1 MTNIFKKIL
10 LPAICLL
17 GLSGCENFLTEK
29 AASSF
34 TADFVYNTPEG
45 LESGVVGLYNIQRS
59 FWENMA
65 NNGSNPIVIDAKDDL
80 TLPRGGEIANYGRMI
95 QGTTPENSN
104 VYSDYWRLYYRLMD
118 RSNAIIAAAEKIQ
131 GMSDSRKNKV
141 LGEAKFFRANSAF
154 ILYKLFNNIY
164 VTTEPTSPESV
175 QNVITNKSSET
186 EIFNLVKSDLGYAI
200 EHLEL
205 KTTEPGRITKNMA
218 RHLRAEVALWQ
229 KDWPEAKTQAEA
241 VISSGAHSLL
251 ASPALV
257 FKGDLNHAETLW
269 ALQFKVLVN
278 GGVNKINFNLMPNYA
293 ELMPGSKYT
302 VEQGGRGFG
311 WLTLNNYLRDLLN
324 EDPNDTRIKGSYY
337 MQDYVYNDPA
347 TLPAGKEIGEKI
359 VHSKWKEFAPLASD
373 RNAFFIRLNAGCKKY
388 FPDDG
393 NPTVDTQT
401 KNIMMA
407 RLAETY
413 LYAAEANLML
423 GNLGTAND
431 AATSG
436 TALGQLNAVRKRAGT
451 AALKTITLEDI
462 LDEQARELAFEGRRW
477 YMLKRT
483 GKLYSYIVDHAGYGK
498 RGDLTAENSAGHAN
512 TPEDPFPFR
521 SEARTRM
528 RTHMVNWAIPLSEMN
543 LLGKSYPQNEGY

>member
-1 MTNIFKKIL
+1 MKNTIL
-10 LPAICLL
+10 YIVLLL
-17 GLSGCENFLTEK
+17 GLSSCEKFLTEK
-29 AASSF
+29 AAASF
-34 TADFVYNTPEG
+34 TADFVYNTPDG
-45 LESGVVGLYNIQRS
+45 LEAAVVGLYNIQRS

-80 TLPRGGEIANYGRMI
+80 TLPRGGEISNYGRMI
-95 QGTTPENSN
+95 QGTTPENSY
-104 VYSDYWRLYYRLMD
+104 VHSDYWKLYYRIMD
-118 RSNAIIAAAEKIQ
+118 RANAIIESAEKLQ
-131 GMSDSRKNKV
+131 GMSQERKNKV
-141 LGEAKFFRANSAF
+141 LGEAKFFRANSVF
-154 ILYKLFNNIY
+154 TLFRLFNNIY
-164 VTTEPTSPESV
+164 ITTEPTRPDNV
-175 QNVITNKSSET
+175 AKVITNKSSEAD
-186 EIFNLVKSDLGYAI
+186 IYALVIADLNDAI
-200 EHLEL
+200 QKLDY
-205 KTTEPGRITKNMA
+205 KTSEPGRITKGMA

-229 KDWPEAKTQAEA
+229 KDWKEAKFQAEA
-241 VISSGAHSLL
+241 VINSGAHSLL
-251 ASPALV
+251 SSTGLV
-257 FKGDLNHAETLW
+257 FKGDLNHSETLW

-278 GGVNKINFNLMPNYA
+278 GGPNKINFNLMPNYA

-311 WLTLNNYLRDLLN
+311 WLTMNNYLRDLLN

-337 MQDYVYNDPA
+337 IQDYVYNDPA
-347 TLPAGKEIGEKI
+347 TLPAGKVIGEKI
-359 VHSKWKEFAPLASD
+359 VHDTWKEFAPLAAD

-413 LYAAEANLML
+413 LFAAEANLML
-423 GNLGTAND
+423 GNTGE
-431 AATSG
+431 
-436 TALGQLNAVRKRAGT
+436 ALAQLNAVRKRAGVKERT
-451 AALKTITLEDI
+451 TITLQDI

-483 GKLYSYIVDHAGYGK
+483 GKLYEYIVDHAGYGK
-498 RGDLTAENSAGHAN
+498 RGDLSAENSPGHAN

-528 RTHMVNWAIPLSEMN
+528 RPHMVNWAIPLAEMN
-543 LLGKSYPQNEGY
+543 LLGKSYPQNDGY

>member
-1 MTNIFKKIL
+1 MKNTIL
-10 LPAICLL
+10 YIVLLL
-17 GLSGCENFLTEK
+17 GLSSCEKFLTEK
-29 AASSF
+29 AAASF
-34 TADFVYNTPEG
+34 TADFVYNTPDG
-45 LESGVVGLYNIQRS
+45 LEAAVVGLYNIQRS

-80 TLPRGGEIANYGRMI
+80 TLPRGGEISNYGRMI
-95 QGTTPENSN
+95 QGTTPENSY
-104 VYSDYWRLYYRLMD
+104 VHSDYWKLYYRIMD
-118 RSNAIIAAAEKIQ
+118 RANAIIESAEKLQ
-131 GMSDSRKNKV
+131 GMSQERKNKV
-141 LGEAKFFRANSAF
+141 LGEAKFFRANSVF
-154 ILYKLFNNIY
+154 TLFRLFSNIY
-164 VTTEPTSPESV
+164 ITTEPTRPDNV
-175 QNVITNKSSET
+175 AKVITNKSSEAD
-186 EIFNLVKSDLGYAI
+186 IYALVIADLNDAI
-200 EHLEL
+200 QKLDY
-205 KTTEPGRITKNMA
+205 KTSEPGRITQGMA

-229 KDWPEAKTQAEA
+229 KDWKEAKFQAEA
-241 VISSGAHSLL
+241 VINSGAHSLL
-251 ASPALV
+251 SSTGLV
-257 FKGDLNHAETLW
+257 FKGDLNHSETLW

-278 GGVNKINFNLMPNYA
+278 GGPNKINFNLMPNYA

-311 WLTLNNYLRDLLN
+311 WLTMNNYLRDLLN

-337 MQDYVYNDPA
+337 IQDYVYNDPA
-347 TLPAGKEIGEKI
+347 TLPAGKVIGEKI
-359 VHSKWKEFAPLASD
+359 VHDTWKEFAPLAAD

-413 LYAAEANLML
+413 LFAAEANLML
-423 GNLGTAND
+423 GNTGE
-431 AATSG
+431 
-436 TALGQLNAVRKRAGT
+436 ALAQLNAVRKRAGVKERT
-451 AALKTITLEDI
+451 TITLQDI

-483 GKLYSYIVDHAGYGK
+483 GKLYEYIVDHAGYGK
-498 RGDLTAENSAGHAN
+498 RGDLSAENSPGHAN

-528 RTHMVNWAIPLSEMN
+528 RPHMVNWAIPLAEMN
-543 LLGKSYPQNEGY
+543 LLGKSYPQNDGY

>member
-1 MTNIFKKIL
+1 MKNTIL
-10 LPAICLL
+10 YIVLL
-17 GLSGCENFLTEK
+17 LSLSSCEKFLTEK
-29 AASSF
+29 AAAAF

-65 NNGSNPIVIDAKDDL
+65 NNGSNPIVLDAKDDL

-95 QGTTPENSN
+95 QGTTAENSY
-104 VYSDYWRLYYRLMD
+104 VHSDYWKLYYRIMD
-118 RSNAIIAAAEKIQ
+118 RANAIIASAEDIQ
-131 GMSDSRKNKV
+131 GMSPEKRNKV
-141 LGEAKFFRANSAF
+141 LGEAKFFRANAVF
-154 ILYKLFNNIY
+154 TLYKLFNNIY
-164 VTTEPTSPESV
+164 ITTEPTRPDNV
-175 QNVITNKSSET
+175 GKVITDKSSEAD
-186 EIFNLVKSDLGYAI
+186 IYALVISDLNDAI
-200 EHLEL
+200 QKLEY
-205 KTTEPGRITKNMA
+205 KTTEPGRITQGTA

-229 KDWPEAKTQAEA
+229 KDWKEAKTQAEA
-241 VISSGAHSLL
+241 VINSGAHSLL
-251 ASPALV
+251 SSPALV

-278 GGVNKINFNLMPNYA
+278 GSPNKVNFNLMPNYA

-324 EDPNDTRIKGSYY
+324 QDPNDTRIKGSYY
-337 MQDYVYNDPA
+337 IQDYVYNDPA
-347 TLPAGKEIGEKI
+347 TLPAGKVIGEKI
-359 VHSKWKEFAPLASD
+359 VHATWKEFAPLAAD

-407 RLAETY
+407 RLAETF

-423 GNLGTAND
+423 GNSTE
-431 AATSG
+431 
-436 TALGQLNAVRKRAGT
+436 ALTHLNAVRKRAG
-451 AALKTITLEDI
+451 AAELNAISLQDI

-483 GKLYSYIVDHAGYGK
+483 GKLYEYIVDHAGYGK
-498 RGDLTAENSAGHAN
+498 RGDLSAENSAGHAN

-528 RTHMVNWAIPLSEMN
+528 RPHMVNWAIPLAEMN
-543 LLGKSYPQNEGY
+543 LLGKSYPQNSGY

>member
-1 MTNIFKKIL
+1 MKNTIVYIVL
-10 LPAICLL
+10 LL
-17 GLSGCENFLTEK
+17 GLSSCENFLNEK
-29 AASSF
+29 AAAAF

-45 LESGVVGLYNIQRS
+45 LESGVVGLYHIQRS

-65 NNGSNPIVIDAKDDL
+65 NNGSNPIVLDAKDDL
-80 TLPRGGEIANYGRMI
+80 TLSRNGEIANYGRMI
-95 QGTTPENSN
+95 QGTTAENSY
-104 VYSDYWRLYYRLMD
+104 VHSEYWRLYYRIMD
-118 RSNAIIAAAEKIQ
+118 RANAIIASAEQ
-131 GMSDSRKNKV
+131 LPGMSEDRRKKV
-141 LGEAKFFRANSAF
+141 LGEAKFFRANSVF
-154 ILYKLFNNIY
+154 TLYRLFNNIY
-164 VTTEPTSPESV
+164 ITTEPTRPENVSK
-175 QNVITNKSSET
+175 VITDKSSEAD
-186 EIFNLVKSDLGYAI
+186 IYALVISDLTDAI
-200 EHLEL
+200 QKLEY
-205 KTTEPGRITKNMA
+205 KTTEPGRITQGMA

-229 KDWPEAKTQAEA
+229 KDWKEAKTQAEA
-241 VISSGAHSLL
+241 VINSGAHSLMS
-251 ASPALV
+251 SPGLV

-269 ALQFKVLVN
+269 ALQFKVLIN
-278 GGVNKINFNLMPNYA
+278 GGPNKVNFNLMPNYA

-311 WLTLNNYLRDLLN
+311 WLTMNNYLRDLLN
-324 EDPNDTRIKGSYY
+324 KDPNDTRIKGAYY

-347 TLPAGKEIGEKI
+347 TLPAGKVIGEKI
-359 VHSKWKEFAPLASD
+359 VHATWKEFAPLASD

-413 LYAAEANLML
+413 LFAAEANLML
-423 GNLGTAND
+423 GQT
-431 AATSG
+431 TE
-436 TALGQLNAVRKRAGT
+436 ALTQLNAVRKRAG
-451 AALKTITLEDI
+451 AATLAAISMQDV

-483 GKLYSYIVDHAGYGK
+483 GNLYDYIVDHAGYGK
-498 RGDLTAENSAGHAN
+498 RGDLTGENSAGHAN

-528 RTHMVNWAIPLSEMN
+528 RPHMVNWAIPLAEMN
-543 LLGKSYPQNEGY
+543 LLGKSYPQNSGY